1 VAASEEHDLAAAE
14 FATAARESSDPETI
28 RILILLEQHHKKLG
42 VILKST
48 HEKPPEGEV
57 EKIGTVAS
65 DAPKQ
70 SSDSTTHPPRLPRA
84 ARSSTRDLSSS
95 IASNL
100 ATARGIPNNRQKRS
114 HPVSPL
120 VSNQHA
126 DGQIASDTTRMSPR
140 SQSPVQAPKTS
151 RPSWTPPM
159 AAPEEVPASQESPDS
174 PFYQFYNTFEGLI
187 SKMSA
192 PLAFAGLPLA
202 QPAQAK
208 EPNAPAKVHP
218 KPPRTSSK
226 TTRMDYSHLISN
238 AAFRAVSALP
248 DTPGPTSGKIEDS
261 FYYVPTAGG
270 TMSYAE
276 MVNRADREE
285 ARSLRGHHRQAS
297 NLSNIS
303 EDDFVDA
310 PSEQPSTHIRRGM
323 TSERKVDSK
332 TMEELALENQALKH
346 ITDTLS
352 RRLHVFEMSS
362 QTSTAA
368 LAQSIRSLPRSP
380 VMTPTTSRNKAKQ
393 PVTKSSSVAST
404 SEEPASDR
412 IAELEEI
419 LRKSDARVKKRDA
432 ENEKLRAAVEKYRD
446 KWDSLKA
453 GAKARRERQQADIT
467 TGRRPSE
474 TIVEEAGEG

>member
-14 FATAARESSDPETI
+14 FATAARDSSDPETI
-28 RILILLEQHHKKLG
+28 RIMTLLEQHHKKLG
-42 VILKST
+42 EILKNA
-48 HEKPPEGEV
+48 HEKPLLDDV
-57 EKIGTVAS
+57 DKADAVAS
-65 DAPKQ
+65 DAVKQ
-70 SSDSTTHPPRLPRA
+70 SPESATQPPRLPRA
-84 ARSSTRDLSSS
+84 GRSATRDLSSS

-100 ATARGIPNNRQKRS
+100 ATARGIPSNRQKRS
-114 HPVSPL
+114 TPVSPL

-126 DGQIASDTTRMSPR
+126 DGHIASDTTRISPR
-140 SQSPVQAPKTS
+140 PQSPARASKAS

-159 AAPEEVPASQESPDS
+159 AAPEESTTSQESVDS
-174 PFYQFYNTFEGLI
+174 PFHQFYHTFEGLV

-202 QPAQAK
+202 QPAQVK
-208 EPNAPAKVHP
+208 EPDPQVKAKTKP
-218 KPPRTSSK
+218 SATPSKPP
-226 TTRMDYSHLISN
+226 RMDYSHLISN

-248 DTPGPTSGKIEDS
+248 DNPGPASGKVEDS

-285 ARSLRGHHRQAS
+285 ARTLRGHHRQIS

-310 PSEQPSTHIRRGM
+310 PSEQPSKPIRRGM
-323 TSERKVDSK
+323 TNERKVDSK

-393 PVTKSSSVAST
+393 PATKGPSVAST

-419 LRKSDARVKKRDA
+419 LRKSDARVKKKDA
-432 ENEKLRAAVEKYRD
+432 ENEKLRATVERYRD
-446 KWDSLKA
+446 KWDNLKA
-453 GAKARRERQQADIT
+453 GAKARRERQQGDT
-467 TGRRPSE
+467 PGGRRPSE